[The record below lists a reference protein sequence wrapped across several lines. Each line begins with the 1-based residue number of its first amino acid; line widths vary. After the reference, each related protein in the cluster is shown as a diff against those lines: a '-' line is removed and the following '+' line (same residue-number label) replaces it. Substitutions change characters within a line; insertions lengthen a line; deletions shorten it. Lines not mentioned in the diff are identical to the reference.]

1 MISAT
6 TDYCC
11 KKLCHMYSIC
21 ILWISA
27 HTVFFI
33 LHEQQGLQEDDVLS
47 VQILVDAIKVIY
59 TNKTQFTRVI

>member
-6 TDYCC
+6 KVDGC
-11 KKLCHMYSIC
+11 KRLCHIYDIS